1 MDCRAAWSTC
11 RETCPAPA
19 SCCAGLIRT
28 LCEPGTAAKDEDAE
42 EGDEVP
48 EAEAEQG
55 PTSSREA
62 WCSVTTGAPC
72 TAGRGTHAAARLRGL
87 ARRRHKF
94 VCGSLSENSGARRQR
109 PNGPPI
115 PVPVGS
121 GVLQHQLGGV
131 GPVLQPRS

>member
-1 MDCRAAWSTC
+1 MPVDCRAAWSTC
-11 RETCPAPA
+11 QETCPAPA

-28 LCEPGTAAKDEDAE
+28 LCEPGTAAKDDDAE

-72 TAGRGTHAAARLRGL
+72 TAGRGTHAAAQLRGL
-87 ARRRHKF
+87 ARRHKF
-94 VCGSLSENSGARRQR
+94 VCGSCLCQKTAALVV
-109 PNGPPI
+109 NGPTARPFRCL
-115 PVPVGS
+115 S
-121 GVLQHQLGGV
+121 GVECCNINSV
-131 GPVLQPRS
+131 GCIP